1 MMRNLSHISYND
13 ETWHG
18 YALSKE
24 DPKNVWVTWYIPW
37 VLLTSEFFHWE
48 SANAA
53 ISRNTD
59 TDSIWYI
66 IFNSLFESSI
76 IVEINMV
83 QILKMS
89 AKIATLGLLKIK
101 VLWNKVYDVIIF
113 IHDVNK
119 KILSRDLSYIV
130 DVVTWPKFGNSSN
143 FMREVFITS
152 II

>member
-13 ETWHG
+13 ETWHS
-18 YALSKE
+18 YTLPKE

-37 VLLTSEFFHWE
+37 VLLTSGFFYWK
-48 SANAA
+48 SANVP

-66 IFNSLFESSI
+66 ISNSLFESSI

-83 QILKMS
+83 QVLKMS
-89 AKIATLGLLKIK
+89 AKIAALGLLKIK

-119 KILSRDLSYIV
+119 KILSRDLSYTV

-143 FMREVFITS
+143 FMREVIITS